1 MNKLDE
7 LSMMVVDGEI
17 ISKMDHIATIYI
29 NGRKYFNVYRRY
41 NSEFNILIEDYND
54 DIYLHKD
61 NTVRNSLHAI
71 LCLTYYDS
79 NNIYTLDATSFKHN
93 GPVPSLVPDIAD
105 MKWTDIHT
113 KYHTVTVNFGGIF
126 NDMNISDESQ
136 RNSRKRHIGDIDAA
150 NNLMNL
156 SVPMFERR
164 DFTNVPK
171 RSRSNESFIILRNGR
186 RIPKY

>member
-7 LSMMVVDGEI
+7 LSQMVVDGKI
-17 ISKMDHIATIYI
+17 ISKLDHIATIYI
-29 NGRKYFNVYRRY
+29 NGRRYFNVYRRY
-41 NSEFNILIEDYND
+41 NSDFNILVEDYNN

-61 NTVRNSLHAI
+61 CTVRNSLHTI

-79 NNIYTLDATSFKHN
+79 NDIYTIDATSYKHN

-105 MKWTDIHT
+105 MKWTEIHA
-113 KYHTVTVNFGGIF
+113 KYHTVSVNFGGIF
-126 NDMNISDESQ
+126 NDMNDQSERRYRRKRSISDV
-136 RNSRKRHIGDIDAA
+136 DAA

-156 SVPMFERR
+156 STPMFEREYTPR
-164 DFTNVPK
+164 H
-171 RSRSNESFIILRNGR
+171 SNNSFIILRNGR